1 MTEEYNLDREI
12 AIEKNVDPTGRK
24 WEIVHLKGSS
34 LYEAR
39 PNPYR
44 ADTQI
49 PDEFG
54 GKWTKHTLLNDQIKL
69 YLNRVWDA
77 SELAAKKNAR
87 KAHASKQ
94 SKKKKAT
101 KNEIND
107 LSAIPDK
114 IKKSLGALV
123 E

>member
-24 WEIVHLKGSS
+24 WEVVHLKGSS

-49 PDEFG
+49 PDEFA
-54 GKWTKHTLLNDQIKL
+54 GKWTKHTLIKDQIKL

-101 KNEIND
+101 TE
-107 LSAIPDK
+107 
-114 IKKSLGALV
+114 
-123 E
+123 

>member
-49 PDEFG
+49 PDEFA
-54 GKWTKHTLLNDQIKL
+54 GKWTKHTLIKDQIKL

-101 KNEIND
+101 KKEIND

-114 IKKSLGALV
+114 IKRSLGALV

>member
-1 MTEEYNLDREI
+1 MTDKFNLDREI

-44 ADTQI
+44 VDTQI
-49 PDEFG
+49 PDEFA
-54 GKWTKHTLLNDQIKL
+54 GKWTKHTLIKDQIKL

-77 SELAAKKNAR
+77 SELATQKNAR
-87 KAHASKQ
+87 KAQASKQ
-94 SKKKKAT
+94 AKKKAT
-101 KNEIND
+101 PEEIND
-107 LSAIPDK
+107 LSSIPQK
-114 IKKSLGALV
+114 IKDRLGALV

>member
-1 MTEEYNLDREI
+1 MTDKFNLDREI

-44 ADTQI
+44 VDTQI
-49 PDEFG
+49 PDEFA
-54 GKWTKHTLLNDQIKL
+54 GKWTKHTLIKEQIKL
-69 YLNRVWDA
+69 YLNRAWDA
-77 SELAAKKNAR
+77 SELATQKNAR
-87 KAHASKQ
+87 KAQASKQ
-94 SKKKKAT
+94 AKKKAT
-101 KNEIND
+101 PEEIND
-107 LSAIPDK
+107 LSSIPQK
-114 IKKSLGALV
+114 IKDRLGALV

>member
-49 PDEFG
+49 PDEFA
-54 GKWTKHTLLNDQIKL
+54 GKWTKHTLIKDQIKL

>member
-114 IKKSLGALV
+114 IKRSLGALV

>member
-24 WEIVHLKGSS
+24 WQVVHLKGSS

-49 PDEFG
+49 PDEFA
-54 GKWTKHTLLNDQIKL
+54 GKWTKHTLIKDQIKL

>member
-12 AIEKNVDPTGRK
+12 AIEKSEDPTGRK
-24 WEIVHLKGSS
+24 WEVVHLKGSS

-49 PDEFG
+49 PDEFA
-54 GKWTKHTLLNDQIKL
+54 GKWTKHTLIKDQIKL

-114 IKKSLGALV
+114 IKRSLGALV

>member
-24 WEIVHLKGSS
+24 WQVVHLKGSS

-49 PDEFG
+49 PDEFP
-54 GKWTKHTLLNDQIKL
+54 GKWTKHTLIKDQIKL

-101 KNEIND
+101 TEEIND
-107 LSAIPDK
+107 LSSIPNK
-114 IKKSLGALV
+114 IKQTLGALV

>member
-12 AIEKNVDPTGRK
+12 AVEKNVDPTGRK
-24 WEIVHLKGSS
+24 WEIVHLKGSA

-49 PDEFG
+49 PDEFA
-54 GKWTKHTLLNDQIKL
+54 GKWTKHTLLNDQINL

-77 SELAAKKNAR
+77 SELATKKNAR

-94 SKKKKAT
+94 SKQKKAT
-101 KNEIND
+101 KDEIND

-114 IKKSLGALV
+114 IKRSLGALV